1 MKTNNIANRT
11 NSTTDPVSA
20 VTGTPRPV
28 VAMAKDFP
36 DGHCIPMHQHAK
48 SQLLYAAAGVMTVT
62 TEKGVW
68 VVPPL
73 RAVWI
78 PAHTEHQIHISGRL
92 AMRTLYIDPGTSSS
106 LPDTCCVVS
115 VSSLLR
121 ELIVHATTLPRLY
134 AAQSPEERLFNVI
147 LDLIEHLDTTPL
159 ELPIPGD
166 PRLVQIYK
174 HLARNPAD
182 NRTLGDWGRTVG
194 ATARTLCR
202 QFRNQTGMSF
212 RQWRQQIRIL
222 EALKRLGLGESVT
235 SVAIGLGYDSPSAFI
250 SMFRKALGKTP
261 GQYFKAP
268 M

>member
-1 MKTNNIANRT
+1 
-11 NSTTDPVSA
+11 
-20 VTGTPRPV
+20 
-28 VAMAKDFP
+28 
-36 DGHCIPMHQHAK
+36 
-48 SQLLYAAAGVMTVT
+48 
-62 TEKGVW
+62 
-68 VVPPL
+68 
-73 RAVWI
+73 
-78 PAHTEHQIHISGRL
+78 
-92 AMRTLYIDPGTSSS
+92 MRTLYIDPGTSLS

-115 VSSLLR
+115 VSSLLK

-147 LDLIEHLDTTPL
+147 LDQIEHLDATPL

-174 HLARNPAD
+174 RLARNPAD
-182 NRTLGDWGRTVG
+182 NRTLNDWGRTVG

-222 EALKRLGLGESVT
+222 EAMKRLGLGESVT

-261 GQYFKAP
+261 GQYFKVP

>member
-1 MKTNNIANRT
+1 
-11 NSTTDPVSA
+11 
-20 VTGTPRPV
+20 
-28 VAMAKDFP
+28 
-36 DGHCIPMHQHAK
+36 
-48 SQLLYAAAGVMTVT
+48 
-62 TEKGVW
+62 
-68 VVPPL
+68 
-73 RAVWI
+73 
-78 PAHTEHQIHISGRL
+78 
-92 AMRTLYIDPGTSSS
+92 
-106 LPDTCCVVS
+106 VS

-194 ATARTLCR
+194 ATARALCR